1 MHSVSG
7 LTVAITGAA
16 MGMGKLYAERAVDEG
31 AAHVVLLDVNAEA
44 MAATA
49 IELEARATATAT
61 AKTAS
66 GASSTV
72 HRYVVDLASRKDI
85 AAVAARI
92 RKDVGDPD
100 VLINNAGII
109 RSSLFWEHD
118 PENDIELTMNINAF
132 AAMYLSRE
140 FLPGMIA
147 KTNECR
153 ILNVASAAGTLSN
166 PRMSVYAASK
176 WAMIGWSDSVRL
188 ELVKA
193 GHPHVKVTTF
203 APSYISTGM
212 FEGVRGPLLTPIMTP
227 EIASTAAW
235 RAMLKGKPL
244 LMKPWTVGFGRALKG
259 LMPTR
264 AWDVVAGRV
273 FKVYS
278 SMDDFTGR
286 R

>member
-1 MHSVSG
+1 MDSVKG
-7 LTVAITGAA
+7 TAVVITGGA
-16 MGMGKLYAERAVDEG
+16 MGMGKIYAERAVDEG
-31 AAHVVLLDVNAEA
+31 AAAIILLDVNADA

-49 IELEARATATAT
+49 KELEARSATSATT
-61 AKTAS
+61 IHS
-66 GASSTV
+66 
-72 HRYVVDLASRKDI
+72 YVVDLASRKGI
-85 AAVAARI
+85 AAVAAKI

-109 RSSLFWEHD
+109 RSSFFWEHD
-118 PENDIELTMNINAF
+118 PAKDIELTMNINTL

-140 FLPGMIA
+140 LLPGMIA
-147 KTNECR
+147 KNSPCR
-153 ILNVASAAGTLSN
+153 ILNIASAAGTLSN

-176 WAMIGWSDSVRL
+176 WAMIGWGDSVRL

-193 GHPHVKVTTF
+193 GHGHVKVTTF

-227 EIASTAAW
+227 KKATDAAW

-244 LMKPWTVGFGRALKG
+244 LMKPWTVGLGRALKG

-278 SMDDFTGR
+278 SMDEFTGR
-286 R
+286 G

>member
-1 MHSVSG
+1 MDSVKG
-7 LTVAITGAA
+7 KTVVITGGA
-16 MGMGKLYAERAVDEG
+16 MGMGKIYAERAVDEG
-31 AAHVVLLDVNAEA
+31 AAAVILLDVNADT
-44 MAATA
+44 MAATVR
-49 IELEARATATAT
+49 ELEVRAATDT
-61 AKTAS
+61 S
-66 GASSTV
+66 IRS
-72 HRYVVDLASRKDI
+72 YVVDLASRKDI
-85 AAVAARI
+85 AAVAAKI

-109 RSSLFWEHD
+109 RSSFFWEHD
-118 PENDIELTMNINAF
+118 PAKDIELTMNINAL

-147 KTNECR
+147 KGSQCR
-153 ILNVASAAGTLSN
+153 ILNIASAAGTLSN

-188 ELVKA
+188 ELVRA
-193 GHPHVKVTTF
+193 GYGHVKVTTF

-227 EIASTAAW
+227 KKATDAAW
-235 RAMLKGKPL
+235 RAMLRGKPL
-244 LMKPWTVGFGRALKG
+244 LMKPWTVGLGRALKG

-278 SMDDFTGR
+278 SMDEFTGR
-286 R
+286 G

>member
-1 MHSVSG
+1 MRSVSG

-16 MGMGKLYAERAVDEG
+16 MGMGKIYAEKAVEEG
-31 AAHVVLLDVNAEA
+31 AAAVILLDVNAEA

-49 IELEARATATAT
+49 AELEGRATGTAIH
-61 AKTAS
+61 S
-66 GASSTV
+66 
-72 HRYVVDLASRKDI
+72 YVVDLASRTDI
-85 AAVAARI
+85 ANVAKRMV
-92 RKDVGDPD
+92 KEVGDVH
-100 VLINNAGII
+100 VLVNNAGIV
-109 RSSLFWEHD
+109 RSSFFWEHD
-118 PENDIELTMNINAF
+118 PAEDIELTMNINAL

-140 FLPGMIA
+140 LLPGMIA
-147 KTNECR
+147 SSSECH
-153 ILNVASAAGTLSN
+153 ILNVASAAGTLAN

-212 FEGVRGPLLTPIMTP
+212 FEGVRGPLWTPIMTP
-227 EIASTAAW
+227 KKATDAAW
-235 RAMLKGKPL
+235 NAMLKGKPL
-244 LMKPWTVGFGRALKG
+244 LMKPWTVGFGRAIKG
-259 LMPTR
+259 LLSTR
-264 AWDVVAGRV
+264 AWDVVAGKV

-278 SMDDFTGR
+278 SMDQFTGR